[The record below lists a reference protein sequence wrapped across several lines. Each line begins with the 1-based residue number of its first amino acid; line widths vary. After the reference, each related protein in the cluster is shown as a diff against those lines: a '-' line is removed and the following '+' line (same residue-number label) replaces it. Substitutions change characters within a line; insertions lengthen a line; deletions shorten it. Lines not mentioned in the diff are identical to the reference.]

1 MYNIFIDFCLCWTAF
16 YLQWSLCFSELQEKP
31 SSSMLVCTS
40 VLSKDIK
47 TLMLWMDLWLRF
59 FFFNGQKAFVQQ
71 INKVKRRL
79 SLLRNKSK
87 TSLLKYHVI
96 IESLLWKMRWCL
108 DFTKRK
114 ITVSLLAQWNNKT
127 IKNII
132 FPCIFHCK
140 CPSIFSF
147 QSKELSSLCL
157 GGNWSWLGSCF
168 GGLRPW
174 L

>member
-1 MYNIFIDFCLCWTAF
+1 
-16 YLQWSLCFSELQEKP
+16 
-31 SSSMLVCTS
+31 MLNCILFTVKLVFLWAARKTKQLHAGVYICPFERH
-40 VLSKDIK
+40 KDIDVVNGAV
-47 TLMLWMDLWLRF
+47 TEIY
-59 FFFNGQKAFVQQ
+59 FFFNGQKFVQQ

-87 TSLLKYHVI
+87 TSLLKYHII
-96 IESLLWKMRWCL
+96 IESLLWKMRWWL

-114 ITVSLLAQWNNKT
+114 ITISLLAQWNNKI

-147 QSKELSSLCL
+147 QSKELSSLCS